1 MQLIR
6 FSKDRENPTRSSML
20 TTHHTQPRSTKATP
34 RLLSIKQAIFELGV
48 GRTSIYELI
57 NTGELKTVR
66 IGRRRFVAI
75 EAIDEFIASLSA

>member
-1 MQLIR
+1 
-6 FSKDRENPTRSSML
+6 ML
-20 TTHHTQPRSTKATP
+20 TMHHPHPRSAKATP

-48 GRTSIYELI
+48 GRTNIYELI
-57 NTGELKTVR
+57 ASGALKTVK